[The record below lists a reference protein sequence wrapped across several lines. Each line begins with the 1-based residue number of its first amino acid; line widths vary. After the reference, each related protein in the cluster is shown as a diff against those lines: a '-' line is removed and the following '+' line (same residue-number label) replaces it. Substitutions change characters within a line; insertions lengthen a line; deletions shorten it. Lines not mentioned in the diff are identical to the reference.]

1 MAYNLSYIFHVFS
14 KKTLFKFDKS
24 SISSDNGNNKE
35 HKRNFSDISNDLQ
48 LITTST
54 ASSSIKQD
62 RAKRPLVCD
71 PDAALLRKLYV
82 PLIGYI
88 NQIETSIKSKPGQ
101 QCSLHAFLSTH
112 VRDTFLAK
120 GHNRTLELTI
130 ESLSKNQDAWR
141 TIITPEEMK
150 AMGLSRPLLQSTVL
164 FESRKFSY
172 KSPRFQRLN

>member
-1 MAYNLSYIFHVFS
+1 MC
-14 KKTLFKFDKS
+14 
-24 SISSDNGNNKE
+24 E
-35 HKRNFSDISNDLQ
+35 
-48 LITTST
+48 
-54 ASSSIKQD
+54 
-62 RAKRPLVCD
+62 

-88 NQIETSIKSKPGQ
+88 NQIETFIKSKPGQ

-164 FESRKFSY
+164 FESRKFCTGVYLLGNFCTLLFIYYPLQELLKQS
-172 KSPRFQRLN
+172 N